1 MLLLALG
8 SQLLSDPDTY
18 SHIALGRNTIRFRHT
33 CRQQDGN
40 VDAPWSMANGR
51 GLFAADWRHRP
62 GVATKGFALSCQ
74 SYANAI
80 HSIDLNKAGPILNDY
95 DFGGY
100 FDVVGIPPFIDGHA
114 EPYGQTYI
122 LRHDSAL
129 SLRNLPDFLRLL
141 EEYRI
146 GATLFALST
155 PAVALLDRLPDW
167 KRVYADDIAVVHM
180 VR

>member
-1 MLLLALG
+1 MRSGLA
-8 SQLLSDPDTY
+8 
-18 SHIALGRNTIRFRHT
+18 GRERRQAQDVRTDHSPNWTDGRTIRHA
-33 CRQQDGN
+33 
-40 VDAPWSMANGR
+40 VA
-51 GLFAADWRHRP
+51 RHR
-62 GVATKGFALSCQ
+62 GVPMCCSSQ
-74 SYANAI
+74 WDRI
-80 HSIDLNKAGPILNDY
+80 NDCN
-95 DFGGY
+95 FGGY
-100 FDVVGIPPFIDGHA
+100 LDFVGIPPFIDGRA

-122 LRHDSAL
+122 LRHVGAL

-167 KRVYADDIAVVHM
+167 KRVYAHDIAVVHM